1 MDLSLDG
8 QVLHLNEAALA
19 LFGYGLD
26 EVRGRPH
33 GLFLPAQEREG
44 AAIQRFWEGLRRGEV
59 QSGLFRR
66 LAKDGRPLWIQASYS
81 PVLDRRGR
89 PVKVVAI
96 AVDVTEQTQRNAGYE
111 AQLSAINRSQAMI
124 HFKLDGT
131 ITDANANFLSAV
143 GYSLEEIRG
152 RHHSLFVT
160 QAERESAAYATFWQ
174 ALARGEYQAGEFKR
188 LAKNG
193 RFLWI
198 AGSYNP
204 VLDRRGRPVKVIKIA
219 SDVTEQTQRNA
230 AYEGQV
236 SAINRSQAVI
246 HFGLD
251 GTITD
256 ANANFLSAVGYSLE
270 EIRGR
275 HHSLFVTQAE
285 RESAAYATFWQAL
298 ARGEYQAGE
307 FKRVGRN
314 GREIWIY
321 GAYNPVLDC
330 EGKPCA
336 VVKFASDVTQ
346 QVTERLRRAEGQRM
360 IDVDLGAITHAMS
373 EVSNQAVVTAEAAA
387 LTSGNV
393 QAVAAGAEEF
403 AASIEEL
410 SRHATEAKMASDVA
424 VRRAEEAGAIVSGLT
439 SAAEKIGEVVT
450 VIRSIADQTN
460 LLALNATIE
469 AARAGEAGRGFAVVA
484 AEVKALAN
492 QSSRAT
498 EEIGLQI
505 SAVQDSTNQAVN
517 AIEAIAR
524 TIGQLSEI
532 SLSVSSAVTQQS
544 AVTRDMS
551 VNMQNA
557 ANSVELVRNNMDG
570 IAQAASDVD
579 VSVQKVAVA
588 ARAIA

>member
-1 MDLSLDG
+1 MFFRDLPAVLEAIDRSQARIELSLDG
-8 QVLHLNEAALA
+8 QVLHANDIALA
-19 LFGYGLD
+19 LFGYGLE
-26 EVRGRPH
+26 EVRGRHH
-33 GLFLPAQEREG
+33 GLFLVAEDREN
-44 AAIQRFWEGLRRGEV
+44 AASLRFWEGLRRGEV
-59 QSGLFRR
+59 QSGVFRR
-66 LAKDGRPLWIQASYS
+66 VAKNGRPLWIQASYA

-96 AVDVTEQTQRNAGYE
+96 AVNVTEQTQRNAAYE
-111 AQLSAINRSQAMI
+111 GQLSAINRSQAVI
-124 HFKLDGT
+124 HFSLDGT
-131 ITDANANFLSAV
+131 ITDANANFLAAV

-152 RHHSLFVT
+152 RHHSLFVP
-160 QAERESAAYATFWQ
+160 QVERESAAYAAFWH
-174 ALARGEYQAGEFKR
+174 ALGRGEYQ
-188 LAKNG
+188 
-193 RFLWI
+193 
-198 AGSYNP
+198 S
-204 VLDRRGRPVKVIKIA
+204 
-219 SDVTEQTQRNA
+219 
-230 AYEGQV
+230 
-236 SAINRSQAVI
+236 
-246 HFGLD
+246 
-251 GTITD
+251 
-256 ANANFLSAVGYSLE
+256 
-270 EIRGR
+270 
-275 HHSLFVTQAE
+275 
-285 RESAAYATFWQAL
+285 
-298 ARGEYQAGE
+298 GE

-314 GREIWIY
+314 GHEIWIY
-321 GAYNPVLDC
+321 GSYNPVLDR

-346 QVTERLRRAEGQRM
+346 QVTERMRRAEGQRL
-360 IDVDLGAITHAMS
+360 IDADLGAITHAMS

-424 VRRAEEAGAIVSGLT
+424 VRRAEEAGAIVSGLI

-557 ANSVELVRNNMDG
+557 ASSVELVRNNIDG
-570 IAQAASDVD
+570 IAQAAGEVD
-579 VSVQKVAVA
+579 ASVQKVAVA